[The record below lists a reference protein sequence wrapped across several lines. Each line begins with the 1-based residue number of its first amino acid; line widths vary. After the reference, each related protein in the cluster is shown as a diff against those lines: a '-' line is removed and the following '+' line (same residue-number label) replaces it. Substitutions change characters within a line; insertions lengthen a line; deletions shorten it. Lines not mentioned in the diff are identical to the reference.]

1 MIFKKENIDSLRAR
15 LLAVL
20 PAGLIRL
27 IRREILPRYRKLL
40 NIIYVS
46 RKPRLVEAVC
56 ANPDSVTAH
65 MQLGDLLYQLG
76 EFSDSIRCYEKA
88 VAINPQVF
96 EAHAR
101 LELLYR
107 LNDQEGKEDGR
118 GNKLFDHRTYN
129 LSRSSLEKVLACCQK
144 MVKVFPDSIE
154 ANFKLGNA
162 LLMARGNGEDAM
174 RYFHKSAKLRQEQSR
189 SSGNLGLIVGA
200 TLHRS

>member
-88 VAINPQVF
+88 VAINPHVF
-96 EAHAR
+96 
-101 LELLYR
+101 
-107 LNDQEGKEDGR
+107 
-118 GNKLFDHRTYN
+118 
-129 LSRSSLEKVLACCQK
+129 
-144 MVKVFPDSIE
+144 
-154 ANFKLGNA
+154 
-162 LLMARGNGEDAM
+162 
-174 RYFHKSAKLRQEQSR
+174 
-189 SSGNLGLIVGA
+189 
-200 TLHRS
+200 